1 MPSRDMLPF
10 IQCHHTR
17 GRALCGGF
25 INPSFSTSVCAAAP
39 IVIEASA
46 VSMMFLFQFIVVML
60 LFVLVFRLITLSC
73 VGGVAALVVMTIAH
87 VVMTFALVEMT
98 IALVEMTFALVV
110 MTIALLEIAVAPV
123 EIVVAPAALAL
134 YLYKVMVTGPKS
146 PAGISMFLVFLL
158 QGYEVHV

>member
-1 MPSRDMLPF
+1 
-10 IQCHHTR
+10 
-17 GRALCGGF
+17 
-25 INPSFSTSVCAAAP
+25 
-39 IVIEASA
+39 
-46 VSMMFLFQFIVVML
+46 ML

-73 VGGVAALVVMTIAH
+73 VEGVAALVVMTIAH

-98 IALVEMTFALVV
+98 IALVEMTFALLE
-110 MTIALLEIAVAPV
+110 MTIALLEMTVASV
-123 EIVVAPAALAL
+123 EIVVASAALAL

>member
-1 MPSRDMLPF
+1 
-10 IQCHHTR
+10 
-17 GRALCGGF
+17 
-25 INPSFSTSVCAAAP
+25 
-39 IVIEASA
+39 
-46 VSMMFLFQFIVVML
+46 MFLFQFIVVIL

-73 VGGVAALVVMTIAH
+73 AGGVAALVE
-87 VVMTFALVEMT
+87 MTFALVEMT
-98 IALVEMTFALVV
+98 IALVEMTS
-110 MTIALLEIAVAPV
+110 APV

>member
-1 MPSRDMLPF
+1 
-10 IQCHHTR
+10 
-17 GRALCGGF
+17 
-25 INPSFSTSVCAAAP
+25 
-39 IVIEASA
+39 
-46 VSMMFLFQFIVVML
+46 ML

-73 VGGVAALVVMTIAH
+73 AGGVAALVEMTI
-87 VVMTFALVEMT
+87 ALVEMT

-110 MTIALLEIAVAPV
+110 MTFASV
-123 EIVVAPAALAL
+123 EIVVAPVALAL

>member
-1 MPSRDMLPF
+1 
-10 IQCHHTR
+10 
-17 GRALCGGF
+17 
-25 INPSFSTSVCAAAP
+25 
-39 IVIEASA
+39 
-46 VSMMFLFQFIVVML
+46 ML

-73 VGGVAALVVMTIAH
+73 VGGVAALV
-87 VVMTFALVEMT
+87 E
-98 IALVEMTFALVV
+98 

>member
-1 MPSRDMLPF
+1 
-10 IQCHHTR
+10 
-17 GRALCGGF
+17 
-25 INPSFSTSVCAAAP
+25 
-39 IVIEASA
+39 
-46 VSMMFLFQFIVVML
+46 ML

-73 VGGVAALVVMTIAH
+73 AGGVA
-87 VVMTFALVEMT
+87 
-98 IALVEMTFALVV
+98 ALVEMTFALVEMTFALV
-110 MTIALLEIAVAPV
+110 EMTFAHVEMTIAPV

>member
-1 MPSRDMLPF
+1 
-10 IQCHHTR
+10 
-17 GRALCGGF
+17 
-25 INPSFSTSVCAAAP
+25 
-39 IVIEASA
+39 
-46 VSMMFLFQFIVVML
+46 ML

-73 VGGVAALVVMTIAH
+73 VGGVAALV
-87 VVMTFALVEMT
+87 EMT
-98 IALVEMTFALVV
+98 VALVEMTFALVV

>member
-1 MPSRDMLPF
+1 
-10 IQCHHTR
+10 
-17 GRALCGGF
+17 
-25 INPSFSTSVCAAAP
+25 
-39 IVIEASA
+39 
-46 VSMMFLFQFIVVML
+46 ML

-73 VGGVAALVVMTIAH
+73 VGGVAALVEMTVAF
-87 VVMTFALVEMT
+87 VEMTFALLEMT
-98 IALVEMTFALVV
+98 FALVEMTFALVV

>member
-1 MPSRDMLPF
+1 
-10 IQCHHTR
+10 
-17 GRALCGGF
+17 
-25 INPSFSTSVCAAAP
+25 
-39 IVIEASA
+39 
-46 VSMMFLFQFIVVML
+46 ML

-73 VGGVAALVVMTIAH
+73 ARDVA
-87 VVMTFALVEMT
+87 ALVEMT
-98 IALVEMTFALVV
+98 IAFVEMT
-110 MTIALLEIAVAPV
+110 IASV

>member
-1 MPSRDMLPF
+1 
-10 IQCHHTR
+10 
-17 GRALCGGF
+17 
-25 INPSFSTSVCAAAP
+25 
-39 IVIEASA
+39 
-46 VSMMFLFQFIVVML
+46 ML

-73 VGGVAALVVMTIAH
+73 AGGVAALV
-87 VVMTFALVEMT
+87 EMT
-98 IALVEMTFALVV
+98 SAPVEI
-110 MTIALLEIAVAPV
+110 TIAPV